1 MIVVHLLKTQIIFS
15 LIAIVVSFSFYIS
28 PYSAVMLSCE
38 QMNEILLA
46 VFGAG
51 VSVLFVGVMEYWHR
65 MHQLEN
71 DLLNSAEP
79 LISAVAGL
87 AECTVESIGDVRD
100 PAALLIDYF
109 KEERVNAPRRK
120 GAGILPVRHD
130 KRNCIIREI
139 ERCSDEKCE
148 SYASDSSSSSFRY
161 IQRAEYNIAK
171 SISSYRSC
179 ARTLNDTSRINDDLL
194 ARFSYL
200 TGSFMSIPLLG
211 DLPGAKKTLFLR
223 EFIDAKT
230 KVVDALKPAFGQV
243 RLFDL
248 SDAGYDELL
257 SAFKEAEKQWLR
269 YSFENG
275 SSFKRNTFAY
285 SLFEPLSKFAAMT
298 KSSVAEHYKTP
309 WWEP

>member
-1 MIVVHLLKTQIIFS
+1 MIVVHLLKTQIVFS

-51 VSVLFVGVMEYWHR
+51 VSALFVGVMEYWHR

-79 LISAVAGL
+79 LISAVADL

-100 PAALLIDYF
+100 PTALLIDYF
-109 KEERVNAPRRK
+109 EEERVNALRRK
-120 GAGILPVRHD
+120 GTGILPVKHD

-139 ERCSDEKCE
+139 ERCSDEECE
-148 SYASDSSSSSFRY
+148 SYASDSCSSSSRY
-161 IQRAEYNIAK
+161 IQRAECNIVK
-171 SISSYRSC
+171 SIASYRSC
-179 ARTLNDTSRINDDLL
+179 ARTLKDTSRIIDDLL
-194 ARFSYL
+194 ARFYYL

-211 DLPGAKKTLFLR
+211 DLPGAKKALFLR
-223 EFIDAKT
+223 EFIDAKSR
-230 KVVDALKPAFGQV
+230 VVDSLKPVFGQV

-257 SAFKEAEKQWLR
+257 SAFRKVEKQWLR
-269 YSFENG
+269 HIFENG
-275 SSFKRNTFAY
+275 SSFERNTFAY
-285 SLFEPLSKFAAMT
+285 SLFEPLSKFAAMS
-298 KSSVAEHYKTP
+298 KSPVAKHYKTP
-309 WWEP
+309 WWEA